1 MSTIDDTSIDQTF
14 PVAGQD
20 NNSQG
25 FRDNFSTIKNNFT
38 VTKTHIAEVT
48 TNYARKNAANN
59 FSGNE
64 ITGALF
70 KQNFTKIHSIGT
82 ITSAANL
89 STTNGNFQYATVG
102 GDLTITMTDWT
113 QNNNSMEKVVI
124 QLIQSGGA
132 RNVTFATNGGTVKT
146 DFSQPVSIDS
156 AANPKLFEAYTYDKG
171 QTVYV
176 HYVGQFS

>member
-1 MSTIDDTSIDQTF
+1 MAIDDTSIDSTF

-38 VTKTHIAEVT
+38 ITKTHIAEVT

-59 FSGNE
+59 FSGQEMTGMLMKQNFIKTHSIGS
-64 ITGALF
+64 ITGA
-70 KQNFTKIHSIGT
+70 S
-82 ITSAANL
+82 NL
-89 STTNGNFQYATVG
+89 SLTNGNFQYATVG
-102 GDLTITMTDWT
+102 GDLTITMLDWSQNTDA
-113 QNNNSMEKVVI
+113 MEKVVV

-146 DFSQPVSIDS
+146 DFTQPVSIDS
-156 AANPKLFEAYTYDKG
+156 AANPKVFEAYTYDKG

-176 HYVGQFS
+176 HYVGQFA

>member
-1 MSTIDDTSIDQTF
+1 M
-14 PVAGQD
+14 
-20 NNSQG
+20 
-25 FRDNFSTIKNNFT
+25 
-38 VTKTHIAEVT
+38 
-48 TNYARKNAANN
+48 Y
-59 FSGNE
+59 
-64 ITGALF
+64 L

-82 ITSAANL
+82 ITSAANV
-89 STTNGNFQYATVG
+89 STTNGNFQYAVVG

-113 QNNNSMEKVVI
+113 QNNSSMEKVVV
-124 QLIQSGGA
+124 QLVQTGGA

-156 AANPKLFEAYTYDKG
+156 AANPKVFELYTYDKG

>member
-38 VTKTHIAEVT
+38 ITKTHIAEVT

-59 FSGNE
+59 FSGQEMTGMLMKQNFIKTHSIGS
-64 ITGALF
+64 ITGA
-70 KQNFTKIHSIGT
+70 S
-82 ITSAANL
+82 NL
-89 STTNGNFQYATVG
+89 SLTNGNFQYATVG
-102 GDLTITMTDWT
+102 GDLTITMLDWSQNTDA
-113 QNNNSMEKVVI
+113 MEKVVV

-146 DFSQPVSIDS
+146 DFTQPVSIDS
-156 AANPKLFEAYTYDKG
+156 AANPKVFEAYTYDKG

-176 HYVGQFS
+176 HYVGQFA

>member
-113 QNNNSMEKVVI
+113 QNNLS
-124 QLIQSGGA
+124 LIH
-132 RNVTFATNGGTVKT
+132 
-146 DFSQPVSIDS
+146 I
-156 AANPKLFEAYTYDKG
+156 
-171 QTVYV
+171 
-176 HYVGQFS
+176 